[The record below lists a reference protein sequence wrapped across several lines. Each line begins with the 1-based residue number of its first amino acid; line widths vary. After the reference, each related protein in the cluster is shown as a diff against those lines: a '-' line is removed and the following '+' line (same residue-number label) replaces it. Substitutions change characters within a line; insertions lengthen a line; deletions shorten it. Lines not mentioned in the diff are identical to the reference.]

1 MIVIG
6 ERPCRCRVILDR
18 IPSWV
23 LSVVYPVRDLAQVLF
38 AIMRTPPS
46 LFVYGL
52 FVVNG
57 FGVGVLIGVE
67 AK

>member
-1 MIVIG
+1 MIL
-6 ERPCRCRVILDR
+6 ER

-23 LSVVYPVRDLAQVLF
+23 LSVVYPDRDLAQVLF

-46 LFVYGL
+46 LFMYGL
-52 FVVNG
+52 FVVND
-57 FGVGVLIGVE
+57 FGAGVLIGVE